1 MAVSNLTALIAR
13 DEYVLE
19 ESYSGEEEAD
29 DDAEE
34 VIHWLLQ
41 LEITFDNLKADYEDD
56 LVTAECWL
64 MRISLTRNFAVC
76 ESARW

>member
-1 MAVSNLTALIAR
+1 MSRDIAVSNLTALIAR

-34 VIHWLLQ
+34 VTLLMMMMIVGKEDGDKDVEM
-41 LEITFDNLKADYEDD
+41 LTFFPWRRVA
-56 LVTAECWL
+56 
-64 MRISLTRNFAVC
+64 
-76 ESARW
+76 

>member
-1 MAVSNLTALIAR
+1 MSRDIAVSNLTALIAR

-34 VIHWLLQ
+34 VTLLMMIMMIVGKEDGDEEFGM
-41 LEITFDNLKADYEDD
+41 LTFFP
-56 LVTAECWL
+56 W
-64 MRISLTRNFAVC
+64 R
-76 ESARW
+76 